1 MVVEVPWEE
10 LEPAILNRLV
20 EEFVTRDGTDY
31 GEKLVELDTKVGQVK
46 QQLKRKLAVVTFDT
60 EISSANIVVAG
71 DLPS

>member
-1 MVVEVPWEE
+1 MVIEIPWEE

-20 EEFVTRDGTDY
+20 EEFVTREGTDY
-31 GEKLVELDTKVGQVK
+31 GEKPVELDTKVDQVK
-46 QQLKRKLAVVTFDT
+46 QQLRRKLAVVSFDT